1 MIHKLCVVK
10 LYVVDIVSTNVTN
23 AISTSV
29 TSTGS
34 INYDDKKVRYK
45 MECYILYTVLLMII
59 LLFTI
64 AITCDH
70 YTKHR
75 SKLKNVNVLTI
86 EIWKIMKK
94 YEIYKLLMFT

>member
-10 LYVVDIVSTNVTN
+10 LYVIDIISKNVTN

-45 MECYILYTVLLMII
+45 MDCYILYTALLMII
-59 LLFTI
+59 LLFII
-64 AITCDH
+64 AIICDH
-70 YTKHR
+70 CTKHR
-75 SKLKNVNVLTI
+75 SKLK
-86 EIWKIMKK
+86 KR
-94 YEIYKLLMFT
+94 